1 MVETIEISNITV
13 ELDQGGDRRAYIA
26 DFEEPIYYG
35 MHGGV
40 KDFYKRV
47 PEVERPSTL
56 DHIVAAAG
64 G

>member
-1 MVETIEISNITV
+1 METIEISNITV